1 MVKLVYAHESDPA
14 PHIAGVRAH
23 EKSLYKN
30 KKKKSIPK
38 KNMSAAPAA
47 EGATPGLLPHRGP
60 SISRMA
66 RKWDCGTGP
75 GSLQRRGRRRYRQ
88 QADDR
93 SGAAGPKYVIF
104 DLAYGALHRAE
115 YLQYFPLAL
124 KQKSKNTPCL
134 SLDRAPIADA
144 LTATPVRWRCR
155 PAATGVRGG
164 ARRSGPN
171 GSAYRSVGKRRSRET
186 HTHMKR
192 PKVLAAGLLRR
203 LELCGVK

>member
-1 MVKLVYAHESDPA
+1 
-14 PHIAGVRAH
+14 
-23 EKSLYKN
+23 
-30 KKKKSIPK
+30 
-38 KNMSAAPAA
+38 MSAAPAA

-66 RKWDCGTGP
+66 RKWDCCTGTGW
-75 GSLQRRGRRRYRQ
+75 LQRRGRRRYRQ
-88 QADDR
+88 QTDAR
-93 SGAAGPKYVIF
+93 TGAAGPKYVIF

-124 KQKSKNTPCL
+124 KQKSKNTLCL
-134 SLDRAPIADA
+134 SLDRAPVADA

-155 PAATGVRGG
+155 PPATGVRGG

-186 HTHMKR
+186 HTLEEKDDSG
-192 PKVLAAGLLRR
+192 PIVLGPISG
-203 LELCGVK
+203 ENFGF